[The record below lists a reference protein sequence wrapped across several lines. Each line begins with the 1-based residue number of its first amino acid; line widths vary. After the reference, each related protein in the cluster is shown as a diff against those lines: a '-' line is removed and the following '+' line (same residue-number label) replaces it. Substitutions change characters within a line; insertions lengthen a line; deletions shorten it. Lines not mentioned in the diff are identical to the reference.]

1 MNEKTKTMLVT
12 GRHLQKKLDTFD
24 IHLRMNGKN
33 LEQVSL
39 LKLLG
44 LTFDDELSFDVHVE
58 KLCTKLSQKSAV
70 LSKIKRYL
78 THRECIIYYNAMIKP
93 VILYGSTVRA
103 VTSKENLNRVF
114 KFQKRAARVILDMD
128 TSA

>member
-1 MNEKTKTMLVT
+1 MYGDDMTLSCAHDYSNAPQLIADITSPANWSWSNHLVMKTKTMLVT

-39 LKLLG
+39 FKLLG

-58 KLCTKLSQKSAV
+58 KLCTKLSQKIAV
-70 LSKIKRYL
+70 LSKLKRCL
-78 THRECIIYYNAMIKP
+78 THR
-93 VILYGSTVRA
+93 VTGSALFITMQR
-103 VTSKENLNRVF
+103 
-114 KFQKRAARVILDMD
+114 
-128 TSA
+128 